1 MGWSRQA
8 DVVQPVAE
16 TESEGEEQRR
26 QMIDF
31 MLDGF
36 DVESDEIDRRIYQ
49 EMVMTEGGLDSMTS
63 DDEDEVFDN
72 GIYRYGSLFKAR

>member
-72 GIYRYGSLFKAR
+72 GI